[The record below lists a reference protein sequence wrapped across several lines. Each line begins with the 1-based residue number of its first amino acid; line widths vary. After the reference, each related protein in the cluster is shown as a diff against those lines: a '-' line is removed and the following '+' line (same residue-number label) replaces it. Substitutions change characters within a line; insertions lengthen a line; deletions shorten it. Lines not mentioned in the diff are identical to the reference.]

1 MKKVLKIVAIIFVV
15 LVVALAAIPFLFQD
29 KLVALVKETINN
41 NVNAKVSFSDANLSL
56 LKSFPKA
63 SVELKDVLVTN
74 FEPFEGDTLVYSERI
89 ELKLKLTEVFKSA
102 NSQLNI
108 NSFTIDNSLVNVK
121 VDEKGNANYDIA
133 KKDAAV
139 TTDTTT
145 SEESSPSNFKLSLNS
160 YAISNATIRYKDA
173 QGKMNVV
180 LSDFNHSGSGDFSQ
194 KTTELD
200 TKTTTNI
207 LFEKDGSALVNN
219 QHLDLTAVLD
229 LDLENSKYAFL
240 KNEAHINQLPLI
252 FDGYVQLNN
261 DNSQDVHVNFKTPSS
276 DFKNFLALIP
286 QEYAKNIA
294 DVKTSGD
301 FSIVGKVDGKVTD
314 TTIPKIDITIA
325 SNNASF
331 KYPSLPKSVQNIH
344 INTQIKNT
352 TGKIDDTYVAV
363 KNLAFKIDE
372 NQFSG
377 NATISN
383 LTKNPYIKTTIN
395 GKVDLGHIDK
405 VYPIELENELSGIIT
420 ANLTSS
426 FDMDAIQNN
435 KYQRI
440 KNNGNLALNDFL
452 FSGKD
457 IANPIK
463 INNANV
469 DFKPAKISLTSF
481 DAITGTSDL
490 KATGTLYNLLG
501 FILSDKKLQGTFNL
515 NSDSFKVS
523 DFMVADTTTPT
534 SEEPAKEEQ
543 INDSETPKEKLKIP
557 AFLDCVVNA
566 SAKEVYYDNLKL
578 SDVKGTLIIKD
589 EKATLKDVNG
599 NMFGG
604 NITLNG
610 AVNTQPETP
619 VFDVDMGIKSFNI
632 GDSFKNIELFKML
645 SPIADILQGKLNTN
659 INLSG
664 DLNNDFTPNLTS
676 VSGKALAEILATNVE
691 PKKSKALSLLGNNLS
706 FVDLKQLN
714 LKDIKTKLSFDK
726 GKVNVKPFK
735 LQYKDID
742 IEVAGSHS
750 FDQLMDYNA
759 TFNVPAKY
767 LGSEVTGLLSKLN
780 SKDQNVSVPVTA
792 NFSGSFTNPSVKT
805 DLSSAVS
812 NLTTQLIQKQKNSL
826 IDKAVG
832 GLLGGNKD
840 NKSSATNTKEN
851 TVDKVKGV
859 LGGLFGKKKKKK
871 DNKKQ

>member
-1 MKKVLKIVAIIFVV
+1 MKKVLKIVAITLVV

-63 SVELKDVLVTN
+63 SVELKNVLVTN

-89 ELKLKLTEVFKSA
+89 QLKLKLTEIFKSA

-121 VDEKGNANYDIA
+121 IDEKGNANYDIA
-133 KKDAAV
+133 KKDAEA
-139 TTDTTT
+139 TTDATT
-145 SEESSPSNFKLSLNS
+145 SEESASTSNFKLSLNS
-160 YAISNATIRYKDA
+160 YAISNATIRYNDT

-207 LFEKDGSALVNN
+207 LFEKDGSTLVNN

-252 FDGYVQLNN
+252 FDGYVQLHK
-261 DNSQDVHVNFKTPSS
+261 DNSQDVHINFKTPSS

-314 TTIPKIDITIA
+314 STIPKIDITIA

-352 TGKIDDTYVAV
+352 TGTIDDTYIAV

-420 ANLTSS
+420 ANLTSN

-452 FSGKD
+452 FNGKD

-481 DAITGTSDL
+481 NAITGTSDL

-501 FILSDKKLQGTFNL
+501 FVLSDKKLQGTFNL

-523 DFMVADTTTPT
+523 DFMVADTATPT

-543 INDSETPKEKLKIP
+543 TNESEAPKEKLKIP

-604 NITLNG
+604 NIALNG

-664 DLNNDFTPNLTS
+664 ALNDDFTPNLTS

-691 PKKSKALSLLGNNLS
+691 PKKSKALSLLGDNLN

-742 IEVAGSHS
+742 IEVEGSHS

-780 SKDQNVSVPVTA
+780 NKDKNVSVPITA

-840 NKSSATNTKEN
+840 NKSSATDTKEN

-871 DNKKQ
+871 DNKK